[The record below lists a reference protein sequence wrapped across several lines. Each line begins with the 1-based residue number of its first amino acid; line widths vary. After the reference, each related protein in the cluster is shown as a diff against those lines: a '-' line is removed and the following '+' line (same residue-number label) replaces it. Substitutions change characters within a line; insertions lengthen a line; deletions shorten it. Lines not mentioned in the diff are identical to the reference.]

1 VQYWSDFM
9 TPLLYLKSDDRTTL
23 ALGLRVLQQ
32 LDVTNWPLLMA
43 GAVVMMLP
51 VLLLLLV
58 VQRAFWSAAAGDP
71 GRSAATARR
80 GMRPLLSRE
89 AP

>member
-1 VQYWSDFM
+1 M
-9 TPLLYLKSDDRTTL
+9 NPLLYLKSDDRTTL

-32 LDVTNWPLLMA
+32 LDATNWPLLMA

-58 VQRAFWSAAAGDP
+58 VQRAFWSAAGGDP
-71 GRSAATARR
+71 GPASAR
-80 GMRPLLSRE
+80 GGMMPLFHRE
-89 AP
+89 VP